1 MQEQKTLLP
10 DQRLRNI
17 QDLFMQASLFHTS
30 QERSPINMDQKMNA
44 QNSTV
49 IDMKGRCIDS
59 ILKCV
64 QNEEDRLSES
74 VKSIPGCTNYHAAKS
89 VPTH

>member
-1 MQEQKTLLP
+1 
-10 DQRLRNI
+10 
-17 QDLFMQASLFHTS
+17 
-30 QERSPINMDQKMNA
+30 MNA

-49 IDMKGRCIDS
+49 IDMQGRYINN

-64 QNEEDRLSES
+64 QNEEDRLYES